1 MKIEEIVLYRIE
13 LPLLQF
19 FETSFERI
27 YTKSAILIEIK
38 SDGISGWGECVADR
52 APFYSSEDIT
62 TSWHILEDYLI
73 PEILGRPIEF
83 FRQGPGPGAAVKGHR
98 MAKAAVNSALW
109 DLTARQR
116 EMPLW
121 KLMGGTR
128 QKIAC
133 GVSIGIQDT
142 PEQLLD
148 LIARELASGYKRIK
162 IKIKPGWDLGIIE
175 KVRQRFPEI
184 LLMADANSAYSLADT
199 SLFLEID
206 QFDLMMIEQPLFSDD
221 IFEHRKLQGRI
232 STPICL
238 DESIRHL
245 RDTRAAIEMNA
256 CRIINIKQGR
266 VGGPG
271 EAIRIH
277 DYCRDTGI
285 PVWCGGMIETGIGR
299 AHNIA
304 LSTLENFTLPGDVSA
319 GSRYFRE
326 DIVDPPVEVT
336 GDGCIIPS
344 ARPGIGHDPVLKRII
359 KITNVMKTY
368 QYRGER

>member
-1 MKIEEIVLYRIE
+1 MKIEEIVLYLVE

-27 YTKSAILIEIK
+27 YKKSAILVEIK
-38 SDGISGWGECVADR
+38 SGGISGWGECVADR
-52 APFYSSEDIT
+52 DPFYSSEDIT

-73 PEILGRPIEF
+73 PELLGSPIERF
-83 FRQGPGPGAAVKGHR
+83 NQGSGPGKRIRGHR

-109 DLTARQR
+109 DLAARQK

-121 KLMGGTR
+121 QLMGGTR

-133 GVSIGIQDT
+133 GVSIGIQDSA
-142 PEQLLD
+142 EQLLD
-148 LIARELASGYKRIK
+148 RITREISSGYRRIK
-162 IKIKPGWDLGIIE
+162 IKIKPGWDLGIIQ
-175 KVRQRFPEI
+175 KARKSFPEI
-184 LLMADANSAYSLADT
+184 PLMVDANSAYSLADT
-199 SLFLEID
+199 NLFLEMD
-206 QFDLMMIEQPLFSDD
+206 QYGLMMIEQPLFSDD
-221 IFEHRKLQGRI
+221 IFEHRKLQEKI

-256 CRIINIKQGR
+256 CRIVNIKQGR
-266 VGGPG
+266 VGGPW

-277 DYCRDTGI
+277 DYCRDAGI

-299 AHNIA
+299 AHNVA

-326 DIVDPPVEVT
+326 DIVEPPIEVT
-336 GDGCIIPS
+336 GDGFIILS
-344 ARPGIGHDPVLKRII
+344 ARPGIGHDPVLKRIKRI
-359 KITNVMKTY
+359 TQAKKI
-368 QYRGER
+368 YRSGQ